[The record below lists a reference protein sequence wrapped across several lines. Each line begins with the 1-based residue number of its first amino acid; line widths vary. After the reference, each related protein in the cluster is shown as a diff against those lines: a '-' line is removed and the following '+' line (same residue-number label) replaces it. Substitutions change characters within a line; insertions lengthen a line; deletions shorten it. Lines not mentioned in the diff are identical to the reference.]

1 MYYGNLTKIATKIIN
16 FNDTALC
23 YRQSLEG
30 PILTSPGIQ
39 KHACFSYKLS
49 VFLKKRGTPLS
60 PTPMFAKQV
69 LFLVQIFYNYFG
81 WNTKTH
87 QLNPTRHGINKGC
100 SLDQSIYQSQTHSI
114 NSFSQ
119 SVKHRV
125 CQSVSKAC

>member
-49 VFLKKRGTPLS
+49 VFPKKRGSPSS

-69 LFLVQIFYNYFG
+69 YFQFKFF
-81 WNTKTH
+81 TII
-87 QLNPTRHGINKGC
+87 LAGILKLTSETQPG
-100 SLDQSIYQSQTHSI
+100 T
-114 NSFSQ
+114 
-119 SVKHRV
+119 
-125 CQSVSKAC
+125 A

>member
-1 MYYGNLTKIATKIIN
+1 MCYGNLTKIATKIIN

-30 PILTSPGIQ
+30 PILSIGPSNDCKTSPGIQ

-49 VFLKKRGTPLS
+49 VFPKKRGPPSS

-69 LFLVQIFYNYFG
+69 LFSVQIVDNYFG

-100 SLDQSIYQSQTHSI
+100 LLDQSIYQSQTHSI

-119 SVKHRV
+119 SVKH
-125 CQSVSKAC
+125 